1 MNDPRSD
8 EQLIVALRQGDL
20 GAFDALYPRYEARLY
35 GYVLRMVENRSVADD
50 LFQDILLGVLKD
62 RSYDPGRGRFSAWL
76 FAVARNRCLMERR
89 KSSRRAAA
97 LEKVRQHATTTGSD
111 PGPHKEERN
120 ERVRAAMEGL
130 PENQRQLLLLKQVG
144 ELTYREIGDML
155 DLAEGTVKSRVHAAM
170 KAFRHQLRLQGEAT

>member
-97 LEKVRQHATTTGSD
+97 LEKVRNDKLREVTAGHDGTCN
-111 PGPHKEERN
+111 PNH
-120 ERVRAAMEGL
+120 RAH
-130 PENQRQLLLLKQVG
+130 QVQPRYG
-144 ELTYREIGDML
+144 
-155 DLAEGTVKSRVHAAM
+155 
-170 KAFRHQLRLQGEAT
+170 QGIPRKHEV